1 MLVPQALTVKQVKE
15 AYNLSRYTLLKFA
28 DNGFLKIHRPNGK
41 QMLFLRD
48 EIENAIR
55 MSEG

>member
-15 AYNLSRYTLLKFA
+15 AYNLSRYTLLKFSKQ
-28 DNGFLKIHRPNGK
+28 GFLSVHKPNGR

-48 EIENAIR
+48 EIEKAIR